1 MLIDFYFRKT
11 KKSRSVMFKAFQK
24 SNILFY
30 LEQIMS
36 VKIYLIVCY
45 PPILIYK
52 RLLKFINH
60 LSQKLLMENRY
71 WLKCLDYKIVV
82 KFLANQFLFIY
93 KRDWMYLFQRYK
105 QVEQVSRLVFII
117 WQLVKTFIF
126 SVLNSYGC

>member
-11 KKSRSVMFKAFQK
+11 KKSRSVLFKAFQK

-30 LEQIMS
+30 QVQIMS
-36 VKIYLIVCY
+36 IKIYLIVCY

-71 WLKCLDYKIVV
+71 WLKCFDYKIVV
-82 KFLANQFLFIY
+82 KFLANQFLFIN

-105 QVEQVSRLVFII
+105 QVKQVSRLVFII